1 MQSGMYRGS
10 LPREAKKGFTV
21 KQNLFGYLSTGQQEE
36 GKGRHGDSVL
46 CVGIDMT
53 NNVRNIFKTC

>member
-10 LPREAKKGFTV
+10 LPREAKKGFVV
-21 KQNLFGYLSTGQQEE
+21 KQNLFGYLSTGRQEE
-36 GKGRHGDSVL
+36 GKGRHGDSVI

-53 NNVRNIFKTC
+53 NNVCNSY